1 MILTAD
7 FGDQQSVASAIR
19 ALQARGYR
27 TEQIDVFSTAPV
39 ESAEALL
46 DRPSRMSLVAI
57 TTAVVFG
64 LSAIAFVHY
73 TQNDYRIV
81 TGSMPIFSWWST
93 GVVFYEFTMFGSI
106 SATFVMFLLESG
118 LLGRR
123 RSTPAPM
130 LEEGRIRL
138 RLMCQARDAAP
149 ATDCLYQAGASS
161 VEKLEERP

>member
-7 FGDQQSVASAIR
+7 FGDQQSTASAIR
-19 ALQARGYR
+19 ALQARGYGA
-27 TEQIDVFSTAPV
+27 EEIEVFSTAPV
-39 ESAEALL
+39 ELAEALL

-73 TQNDYRIV
+73 AQNDYRIV

-123 RSTPAPM
+123 RSLQGPV
-130 LEEGRIRL
+130 LEPGRIHL
-138 RLMCQARDAAP
+138 RVFCQAKDAAP

-161 VEKLEERP
+161 VEKLEGRA